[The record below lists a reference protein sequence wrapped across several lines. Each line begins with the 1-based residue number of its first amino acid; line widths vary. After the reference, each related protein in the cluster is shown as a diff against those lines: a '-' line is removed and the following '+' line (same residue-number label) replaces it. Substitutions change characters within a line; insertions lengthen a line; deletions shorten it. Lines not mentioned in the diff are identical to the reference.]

1 MQAEFQFF
9 EKLLLRMLK
18 SETVSEH
25 SVCKSVIQTIL
36 TSSCRATTLVTKI
49 VCTSDNLKCK
59 GNPPGLQAE
68 AFYWNSSSVL
78 TISVSGID
86 SLFGIISPI
95 S

>member
-9 EKLLLRMLK
+9 EKLLFFKILCRNKKIPANARRDRLLK
-18 SETVSEH
+18 
-25 SVCKSVIQTIL
+25 
-36 TSSCRATTLVTKI
+36 
-49 VCTSDNLKCK
+49 NLFKMGQGITE